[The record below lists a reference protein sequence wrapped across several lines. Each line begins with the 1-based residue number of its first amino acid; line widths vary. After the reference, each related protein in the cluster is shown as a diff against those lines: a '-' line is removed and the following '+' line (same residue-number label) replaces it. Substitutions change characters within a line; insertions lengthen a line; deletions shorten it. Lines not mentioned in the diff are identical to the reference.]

1 MSKNGTK
8 FWIFH
13 EENPDVYG
21 ELKKLAVQLMDLGH
35 NTYGIAGLF
44 EVLRWHR
51 ALKTVGNEF
60 KLCNTYRAWYARLL
74 MKNEPD
80 LYMFFRLRV
89 SKADQDPAFRRPDLI
104 AKSLSEM
111 RKDER

>member
-13 EENPDVYG
+13 EENPDVYW
-21 ELKKLAVQLMDLGH
+21 ELKRLAEQLRERGH
-35 NTYGIAGLF
+35 RTYGMKGLF

-51 ALKTVGNEF
+51 DLQTVGNEF
-60 KLCNTYRAWYARLL
+60 KMCNTYTAWYARLL

-80 LYMFFRLRV
+80 LYMFFRLRA